1 MAHLEALNFQM
12 PSAFKDTWRGALAGH
27 GLLPRELSRGFRQGP
42 WVKNAQSNS
51 CRTCILWAS
60 LSFRSGDLKDWSQIC
75 LRIVKLPRN
84 AYACLHREPVNTN
97 VSASAGS
104 TWVPHTRRFLHFKK
118 KTWLTWELGDSG
130 IPSKQFW
137 ETAGTPIL
145 IQIHRLR
152 GWFLCVLTGEKHMT
166 SDKAINTWYT
176 SATWYMYIFYIAT
189 WVTICY
195 SVDVG

>member
-118 KTWLTWELGDSG
+118 KNMAHLRIGGFRDTLQAILGNCWNAHIDPNSQVERM
-130 IPSKQFW
+130 IFVCLNRW
-137 ETAGTPIL
+137 ETYD
-145 IQIHRLR
+145 LR
-152 GWFLCVLTGEKHMT
+152 
-166 SDKAINTWYT
+166 
-176 SATWYMYIFYIAT
+176 
-189 WVTICY
+189 
-195 SVDVG
+195 